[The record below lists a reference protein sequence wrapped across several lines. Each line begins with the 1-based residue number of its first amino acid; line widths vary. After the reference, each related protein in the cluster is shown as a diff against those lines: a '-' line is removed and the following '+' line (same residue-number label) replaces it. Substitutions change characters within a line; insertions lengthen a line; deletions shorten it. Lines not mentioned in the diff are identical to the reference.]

1 MVFHKKNM
9 SKLIIVIITYLFSL
23 LLVVSILA
31 GVDLVETGCYEISSL
46 YHDLKISIIS
56 TAIPSAIG
64 IYRIYR
70 KK

>member
-1 MVFHKKNM
+1 M

-31 GVDLVETGCYEISSL
+31 GVDLVETGCYENSSL